1 MSRDFIE
8 TRVEWIN
15 PIPSNWKLLKV
26 KNCFYISKK
35 KAQAKNPTVLKLAR
49 DAVKVRDIS
58 TNEGQIAASY
68 DDYNPVFPGDFLLN
82 PMDLYS
88 GANCNVSEV
97 EGVISP
103 AYINLRKTRE
113 LNPKYF
119 DYYFKVQY
127 WTMAMF
133 AHGKGVSFDN
143 RWTLN
148 AEGMKNYEI
157 PFPNIDEQNKIVAV
171 INKKCSQIDE
181 LIAIQEQ
188 EIEKLKAYKQ
198 SLITEV
204 VTKGLDPNIETK
216 NSGID
221 WVGDVPVNWINCK
234 ITHILDY
241 NSTYPIGDGDHGI
254 IKANDYQE
262 GGIPYIRVQNLT
274 YASDL
279 SLDNIVYI
287 SEEQNEK
294 IKNSTLKPNDIVF
307 AKTGAT
313 IGKTGII
320 PPTLKI
326 SNTTSHVGKIT
337 VSDKFDPR
345 YIYYFLSSKIGY
357 KQFWDI
363 ALQKTTRPELSI
375 EEIKSIRI
383 LSPSSKKDQQQISD
397 FLDKKCLKIENLI
410 STKHQK
416 ISKLNDYRKSLI
428 YEYVTGKKEVT

>member
-1 MSRDFIE
+1 MSRDYIE
-8 TRVEWIN
+8 TGVEWIN
-15 PIPSNWKLLKV
+15 SIPSNWKLLKV

-35 KAQAKNPTVLKLAR
+35 KAQAKNPTILKLAR

-119 DYYFKVQY
+119 DYYFKAQY

-143 RWTLN
+143 RWTIN
-148 AEGMKNYEI
+148 VEGMKNYEI

-198 SLITEV
+198 SLITEI
-204 VTKGLDPNIETK
+204 VTKGLDHNAEMK
-216 NSGID
+216 ESGVD
-221 WVGDVPVNWINCK
+221 
-234 ITHILDY
+234 
-241 NSTYPIGDGDHGI
+241 
-254 IKANDYQE
+254 
-262 GGIPYIRVQNLT
+262 R
-274 YASDL
+274 
-279 SLDNIVYI
+279 
-287 SEEQNEK
+287 
-294 IKNSTLKPNDIVF
+294 
-307 AKTGAT
+307 
-313 IGKTGII
+313 IGKTPSTNEVIK
-320 PPTLKI
+320 LKYITTI
-326 SNTTSHVGKIT
+326 SRGLFNHRPRN
-337 VSDKFDPR
+337 DPR
-345 YIYYFLSSKIGY
+345 YYDGTHPFVQTGDVARAGKYINTYSQTLNDLGTSVSKKFPKGTMTMTIAANIGDIAILNFDAYFPDSVLGCSPKKGFDQNYIYYVFCSLKEEFLKCSVVSTQLNLNVDRVKNIEISVTRDILKQKMIADYLDQKSSLIDHLVKV
-357 KQFWDI
+357 KQF
-363 ALQKTTRPELSI
+363 
-375 EEIKSIRI
+375 
-383 LSPSSKKDQQQISD
+383 
-397 FLDKKCLKIENLI
+397 KII
-410 STKHQK
+410 
-416 ISKLNDYRKSLI
+416 KLNDYRKSLI
-428 YEYVTGKKEVT
+428 YEYVTGKKEIM

>member
-1 MSRDFIE
+1 MSRNYIE
-8 TRVEWIN
+8 TGVEWIN
-15 PIPSNWKLLKV
+15 SIPSNWKLLKV
-26 KNCFYISKK
+26 KNCFYISKE

-171 INKKCSQIDE
+171 INNKCSQIDE

-204 VTKGLDPNIETK
+204 VTKGLDPNAEMKDSDI
-216 NSGID
+216 S
-221 WVGDVPVNWINCK
+221 WLSQVPVSWN
-234 ITHILDY
+234 
-241 NSTYPIGDGDHGI
+241 
-254 IKANDYQE
+254 
-262 GGIPYIRVQNLT
+262 
-274 YASDL
+274 
-279 SLDNIVYI
+279 
-287 SEEQNEK
+287 
-294 IKNSTLKPNDIVF
+294 
-307 AKTGAT
+307 
-313 IGKTGII
+313 
-320 PPTLKI
+320 
-326 SNTTSHVGKIT
+326 
-337 VSDKFDPR
+337 
-345 YIYYFLSSKIGY
+345 
-357 KQFWDI
+357 
-363 ALQKTTRPELSI
+363 
-375 EEIKSIRI
+375 SIRI
-383 LSPSSKKDQQQISD
+383 KYLLKERKERSNTGKEEPLSMSQKYGLVPTKNLEAIPNIASTYIGSKLTHVNDLVFNKLKAHLGVFSVSKYDGLVSPDYAVYYSTGLVNLKYLEYLFKTPQCISEFKRNSTGIAPGLMRLYTDKLFSIKCPFPSQNEQIEIVN
-397 FLDKKCLKIENLI
+397 FLDKKCFQVDSLIDDKEN
-410 STKHQK
+410 K
-416 ISKLNDYRKSLI
+416 ISKLNEYKKSLI
-428 YEYVTGKKEVT
+428 YEYVTGKKEVM

>member
-1 MSRDFIE
+1 MSRDYIE
-8 TRVEWIN
+8 TGVEWIN
-15 PIPSNWKLLKV
+15 SIPNNWKLLKV

-35 KAQAKNPTVLKLAR
+35 KAQAKNPTILKLAR

-143 RWTLN
+143 RWTIN

-171 INKKCSQIDE
+171 INEKCSQIDE

-204 VTKGLDPNIETK
+204 VTKGLDPNAEMK
-216 NSGID
+216 NSGVD
-221 WVGDVPVNWINCK
+221 WITEIPKNWKTKPIKTLFTFSKGLSITKDNLQETGAAVISYGQIHAKWNSGITLHEELKRYVSESYFESGVTSLAHKGCFIFADTSEDLTGCGNCAYVDK
-234 ITHILDY
+234 DE
-241 NSTYPIGDGDHGI
+241 
-254 IKANDYQE
+254 A
-262 GGIPYIRVQNLT
+262 
-274 YASDL
+274 
-279 SLDNIVYI
+279 
-287 SEEQNEK
+287 
-294 IKNSTLKPNDIVF
+294 VF
-307 AKTGAT
+307 AGYHTVILRPTQNIDTKYLAYLFLTDAWRSQIRQRVYGIKLFSVTQKILKTLSV
-313 IGKTGII
+313 II
-320 PPTLKI
+320 PDNCEPI
-326 SNTTSHVGKIT
+326 V
-337 VSDKFDPR
+337 
-345 YIYYFLSSKIGY
+345 
-357 KQFWDI
+357 Q
-363 ALQKTTRPELSI
+363 
-375 EEIKSIRI
+375 
-383 LSPSSKKDQQQISD
+383 
-397 FLDKKCLKIENLI
+397 FLDKKCAHIDSLVSMKE
-410 STKHQK
+410 QK
-416 ISKLNDYRKSLI
+416 ISFLNEYRKSLI
-428 YEYVTGKKEVT
+428 YEYVTGKKEVANG

>member
-1 MSRDFIE
+1 MSRNYIE
-8 TRVEWIN
+8 TGVEWIN
-15 PIPSNWKLLKV
+15 SIPSNWKLLKV
-26 KNCFYISKK
+26 KNCFYISKE

-171 INKKCSQIDE
+171 INNKCSQIDE

-204 VTKGLDPNIETK
+204 VTKGLDPNAEMKDSDI
-216 NSGID
+216 S
-221 WVGDVPVNWINCK
+221 WLSQVPVSWN
-234 ITHILDY
+234 
-241 NSTYPIGDGDHGI
+241 
-254 IKANDYQE
+254 
-262 GGIPYIRVQNLT
+262 
-274 YASDL
+274 
-279 SLDNIVYI
+279 
-287 SEEQNEK
+287 
-294 IKNSTLKPNDIVF
+294 
-307 AKTGAT
+307 
-313 IGKTGII
+313 
-320 PPTLKI
+320 
-326 SNTTSHVGKIT
+326 
-337 VSDKFDPR
+337 
-345 YIYYFLSSKIGY
+345 
-357 KQFWDI
+357 
-363 ALQKTTRPELSI
+363 
-375 EEIKSIRI
+375 SIRI
-383 LSPSSKKDQQQISD
+383 KYLLKERKERSNTGKEEPLSMSQKYGLVPTK
-397 FLDKKCLKIENLI
+397 NLEAI
-410 STKHQK
+410 PNIASTY
-416 ISKLNDYRKSLI
+416 IGSKLTHVNDLVFNKLKAHLGVFSVSKYDGLVSPDYAVYYSTGLVNLKYL
-428 YEYVTGKKEVT
+428 EYLFKTPQCISEFKRNSTGIAPGLMRLYTDKLFSIKCPFPSQNEQIEIVNGLTH

>member
-1 MSRDFIE
+1 MSRDYIE
-8 TRVEWIN
+8 TGVEWIN
-15 PIPSNWKLLKV
+15 SIPNNWKLLKV

-35 KAQAKNPTVLKLAR
+35 KAQAKNPTILKLAR

-143 RWTLN
+143 RWTIN

-171 INKKCSQIDE
+171 INEKCSQIDE

-198 SLITEV
+198 SLISEV
-204 VTKGLDPNIETK
+204 VTKGLDPNVEMKDSGVEWIGITPKHWEVK
-216 NSGID
+216 QLRYIANDFQKGSGITKED
-221 WVGDVPVNWINCK
+221 IINDGDISCVRYADLYTDYSYNFKDCK
-234 ITHILDY
+234 IKTNLALHTSPKYFSYGDLLFTCTGELVEEIGKSATYLGHKKCLAGGDIIICKHSQNPTFMGYALGSLYCQMQKSYGKRKLKVVHISL
-241 NSTYPIGDGDHGI
+241 SE
-254 IKANDYQE
+254 IKN
-262 GGIPYIRVQNLT
+262 IFVTLP
-274 YASDL
+274 
-279 SLDNIVYI
+279 SL
-287 SEEQNEK
+287 EEQNQ
-294 IKNSTLKPNDIVF
+294 
-307 AKTGAT
+307 
-313 IGKTGII
+313 IGE
-320 PPTLKI
+320 
-326 SNTTSHVGKIT
+326 
-337 VSDKFDPR
+337 
-345 YIYYFLSSKIGY
+345 FLN
-357 KQFWDI
+357 Q
-363 ALQKTTRPELSI
+363 
-375 EEIKSIRI
+375 
-383 LSPSSKKDQQQISD
+383 
-397 FLDKKCLKIENLI
+397 KCLHINELIELKNNKIDQLHNY
-410 STKHQK
+410 K
-416 ISKLNDYRKSLI
+416 KSLI
-428 YEYVTGKKEVT
+428 YEYVTGKKEAM